1 MQWAD
6 WPFIFSQVLTQ
17 FSIGAFIILGG
28 IMLSGKLCFG
38 QSDRVL
44 KTLPIIWVLL
54 IIAMLLR
61 EGTLMFSGVNSVSSF
76 GLETFFAL
84 SFIILTITY
93 WFCEKHLIG
102 SDKWRKLFLILI
114 VTWGGLYFIDGV
126 LTHAVQ
132 FQLVV
137 QFIVAVL
144 LGGSLLAH
152 SMLVKAEH
160 KLTALNHALPLC
172 GVVLA
177 IIAVAANV
185 NGIGNLVLL
194 AEQGAITGFVLRTV
208 SIGTLLIAVGL
219 WLMPLLTK
227 SKPVAAMMFLSCAV
241 MGISSITAGLSM

>member
-1 MQWAD
+1 M
-6 WPFIFSQVLTQ
+6 
-17 FSIGAFIILGG
+17 
-28 IMLSGKLCFG
+28 
-38 QSDRVL
+38 
-44 KTLPIIWVLL
+44 
-54 IIAMLLR
+54 
-61 EGTLMFSGVNSVSSF
+61 
-76 GLETFFAL
+76 

-132 FQLVV
+132 IQLVV

-177 IIAVAANV
+177 MIAVAANV

-227 SKPVAAMMFLSCAV
+227 SKPVAAMMFLSCVV